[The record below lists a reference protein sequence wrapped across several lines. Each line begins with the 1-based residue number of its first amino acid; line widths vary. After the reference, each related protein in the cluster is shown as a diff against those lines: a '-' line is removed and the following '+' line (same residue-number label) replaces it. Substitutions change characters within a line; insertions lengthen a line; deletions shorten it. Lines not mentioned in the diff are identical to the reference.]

1 MEKKRTVRRSS
12 LAGLLTPWPTEIGSA
27 LRRLAAAAGEIFIS
41 GGTVRDR
48 LLGQVAGDLDLTV
61 AGDAAGCCRELIGLL
76 GGGAFVELGRTGEGV
91 GRVVWRGL
99 TVDIAGFRGGARTV
113 AEDLC
118 RRDYTVNAMAV
129 PLSSLAAGR
138 DPELI
143 DPLHGCEDLQMGLL
157 RACPGAFV
165 DDPLRMLRG
174 FRFQATLGFVFDDAT
189 LAGIGRDAGLIAGP
203 AAERISYE
211 LALIM
216 DSGRACP
223 VFRAMDDAG
232 LLDHIVP
239 ELSAGKGVQQPEFHH
254 LDVHAHSFAAFEQME
269 AIIDCPGR
277 YYPHAAGRLADYLAV
292 GPRRRCLKWA
302 ALCHDIG
309 KPATRKIAAEQ
320 NGRVTFYSHDETGRD
335 IFHHF
340 AERLK
345 WSKEERECAAGLIG
359 MHMHPFH
366 LCNVRRR
373 EALSKRAVL
382 KLCQRAGSDL
392 DGLFLL
398 AMADSLASRGEKKPP
413 QMEEELVA
421 LFAEVLKI
429 LEEDIRP
436 VASGPPLLTGDDL
449 IAELGLTPGP
459 IFGTILQ
466 ELEALRVEGLITGRD
481 QALAWVGAFLANG
494 AGRVSVQAERDGFRL
509 VKENQMD

>member
-12 LAGLLTPWPTEIGSA
+12 LAGLLGSWPAEIGNA
-27 LRRLAAAAGEIFIS
+27 LRRLAAGAGEIFIS

-48 LLGQVAGDLDLTV
+48 LLGLIAGDLDLTV
-61 AGDAAGCCRELIGLL
+61 KRDAVGCCRALIGLL
-76 GGGAFVELGRTGEGV
+76 GGGAFVELGRTGEDV
-91 GRVVWRGL
+91 GRVVWREL
-99 TVDIAGFRGGARTV
+99 TVDIAGFRGGARTI

-118 RRDYTVNAMAV
+118 RRDFTVNAMAV
-129 PLSSLAAGR
+129 PLSSLADGR
-138 DPELI
+138 NPDLI
-143 DPLHGCEDLQMGLL
+143 DPLNGCEDLRQGLL
-157 RACPGAFV
+157 RACPGGAFV

-174 FRFQATLGFVFDDAT
+174 FRFQATLGFVFDEAT
-189 LAGIGRDAGLIAGP
+189 LAGIGRHAGLIAGP

-211 LALIM
+211 LALVM
-216 DSGRACP
+216 DSDRACP
-223 VFRAMDDAG
+223 VFRAMDAVG
-232 LLDHIVP
+232 LLCHIIP
-239 ELSAGKGVQQPEFHH
+239 ELSAGLGVEQPEFHH

-269 AIIDCPGR
+269 AIISSPGR

-292 GPRRRCLKWA
+292 GLQRRCLKWA

-309 KPATRKIAAEQ
+309 KPATRKIAGDRS
-320 NGRVTFYSHDETGRD
+320 GRVTFYNHDETGRD
-335 IFHHF
+335 IFQHF

-345 WSKEERECAAGLIG
+345 WSKEERERTAGLIG

-382 KLCQRAGSDL
+382 KLCQRAGADL

-413 QMEEELVA
+413 RMEEELVA
-421 LFAEVLKI
+421 LFAEVLMI

-436 VASGPPLLTGDDL
+436 VADGPPLLTGGDL
-449 IAELGLTPGP
+449 IGELGLEPGP
-459 IFGTILQ
+459 IFSVILR
-466 ELEALRVEGLITGRD
+466 ELEALRVEGRITGRE
-481 QALAWVGAFLANG
+481 QALEWVGAFLAEG
-494 AGRVSVQAERDGFRL
+494 AGRAGDPRELD
-509 VKENQMD
+509 